1 MARKNGVAGRWPRRW
16 NRVSNPSAGLSLG
29 PSNSVESQESPRLL
43 LSLWLTH
50 LTRGS
55 IHLLLPRAIA
65 SIRVGIRV
73 KPDRSYDPFGNIDRS
88 LSFPL
93 NKKKKT
99 LRVEMFIHGWSKLQS
114 YIEASYFRRNYF
126 QLIHYYIIV
135 SRTKFPIRKIPK
147 TPADLSFSFFSFQ
160 K

>member
-93 NKKKKT
+93 NKKKKNT
-99 LRVEMFIHGWSKLQS
+99 TCGNVYTRLKQIAKLYRGILLSTKLFSINSLLYYCQS
-114 YIEASYFRRNYF
+114 NEIS
-126 QLIHYYIIV
+126 
-135 SRTKFPIRKIPK
+135 KIPK